1 MRFLA
6 RRLLLYLVTVW
17 AAVSLTFVIPR
28 LMPGNPVDAALARLQ
43 GQLSPAATQSLA
55 AALGIEAHGSLVSQ
69 YVTYWSQLLH
79 GDLGVSFTYF
89 PAPVTSVLAG
99 ALPWTIALITVATVL
114 AWVVGTAA
122 GVVLGWKRGS
132 PLDAII
138 PASSFVRGIPQFF
151 VGILLVQVLGISLH
165 WFPAS
170 GGYASNLSPSL
181 TAGFISSAI
190 YHAALPALTI
200 VIGSMAGH
208 LLTMRNM
215 MVTTLAE
222 DYVLAAEAKGLPRWR
237 IVLSY
242 GARNAILPSA
252 TTFALE
258 LGFVVSG
265 ALLVE
270 KVFSYPGV
278 GYVLYEAIGD
288 QDYPL
293 MQAIFLVIT
302 LAVLAANAVA
312 DVALVVLDP
321 RTKEVARA

>member
-1 MRFLA
+1 VRFLA
-6 RRLLLYLVTVW
+6 RRLLLYLVTAW

-28 LMPGNPVDAALARLQ
+28 LMPGSPIDAALARLQ

-55 AALGIEAHGSLVSQ
+55 AAFGIKAHGSLLGQ
-69 YVTYWSQLLH
+69 YVTYWWQLLH
-79 GDLGVSFTYF
+79 GNLGVSFTYF
-89 PAPVTSVLAG
+89 PTPVTSVLAA
-99 ALPWTIALITVATVL
+99 ALPWTIALVTVATVL
-114 AWVVGTAA
+114 AWVLGTAA
-122 GVVLGWKRGS
+122 GAVLGAKRGS
-132 PLDAII
+132 ALDAVI

-151 VGILLVQVLGISLH
+151 VGILLVQVFGISLH

-170 GGYASNLSPSL
+170 GGYAADLSPSL
-181 TAGFISSAI
+181 TGGFIGSAV
-190 YHAALPALTI
+190 YHAVLPALTI

-215 MVTTLAE
+215 MITTLAE
-222 DYVLAAEAKGLPRWR
+222 DYVLAAEAEGLPRWR

-252 TTFALE
+252 TAFALE

-265 ALLVE
+265 VLFVE

-278 GYVLYEAIGD
+278 GYVLFEAIGN

-321 RTKEVARA
+321 RTKETARG